1 MSSDVQPLSPVQA
14 EMLRQIL
21 SQGNDQ
27 VGGTLQMILG
37 QEPHDLTVKT
47 SMIRLMELDR
57 KIPDGPMV
65 SVRIQFEGDIKG
77 LFLLLLPQG
86 NPHGEQA
93 AFKALFSGQ
102 SGGEYD
108 PASYVRADWVQ
119 PGQGQVNSS
128 DERIRDTMS
137 ELGNVLFGAYLTAL
151 YSRCSMATFLE
162 LPEVLYPDNE
172 RDYLTEALEH
182 YRQVAERSFM
192 VEVKGSLGEHPIH
205 FWLVMMAEA
214 KGFKSMLEAVSER
227 PEP

>member
-14 EMLRQIL
+14 ELLRQIL
-21 SQGNDQ
+21 NRGNDQ

-37 QEPHDLTVKT
+37 QEPHDLTVTT
-47 SMIRLMELDR
+47 SMTRLIELDR
-57 KIPDGPMV
+57 KIPDEPTV

-77 LFLLLLPQG
+77 LFLLFMPKG
-86 NPHGEQA
+86 NPHGDQA

-119 PGQGQVNSS
+119 PGQGQANTS

-172 RDYLTEALEH
+172 RAYLTEALEH

-192 VEVKGSLGEHPIH
+192 VEIKGLLGEHPIH

-214 KGFKSMLEAVSER
+214 SGFKSMLEATSEH